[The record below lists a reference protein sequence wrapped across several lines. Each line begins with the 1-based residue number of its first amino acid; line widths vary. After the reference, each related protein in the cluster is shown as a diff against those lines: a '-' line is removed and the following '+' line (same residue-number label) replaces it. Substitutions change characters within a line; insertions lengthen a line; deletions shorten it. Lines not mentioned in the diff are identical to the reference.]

1 MSSLEAGSSR
11 KYKIGV
17 VVSYN
22 QAYSELARVG
32 VFGNIAHYC
41 KLHGYTLHVDTQQSP
56 DMNRHAAWN
65 KVIACIDALP
75 LYDWIFYIDVD
86 CLIMNHTIQLEALI
100 DDDYSFIVP
109 AHNVEPVDTPV
120 MNEMGTNCVITS
132 QFFVKNDEVGMAIL
146 RDIWEAKEW
155 PQGMHINTFDYE
167 GRQARITIEKPQ
179 FRERVKVVEE
189 HLLNRFWYVK
199 DPFIVFHN
207 KGVNDNVWQ
216 PGDFIVHVS
225 NYPVAERVEL
235 LDMLNYFSGGDVCGF
250 LREPSKIKFTC
261 FADQE
266 NIHVKVCDVNHQPL
280 IAYFFPEL
288 SWKIRYI
295 LYTNEDIDKQ
305 DVIVKIYRHENLIGI
320 RYLCK
325 QS

>member
-1 MSSLEAGSSR
+1 MNSSEAGSSR

-22 QAYSELARVG
+22 EAYADMARVS
-32 VFGNIAHYC
+32 VFQNIAHYC
-41 KLHGYTLHVDTQQSP
+41 NLYGYTLHVDKQQSP
-56 DMNRHAAWN
+56 EMTRFAAWN

-132 QFFVKNDEVGMAIL
+132 QFFVKNDEIGMAIL
-146 RDIWEAKEW
+146 KDIWEAKEW
-155 PQGMHINTFDYE
+155 PDGIDINTFDYE
-167 GRQARITIEKPQ
+167 GRQARVTIEKPQ
-179 FRERVKVVEE
+179 FSKRVKVIEE
-189 HLLNRFWYVK
+189 LLLNRFWYVK

-225 NYPVAERVEL
+225 NYPVAERVDL

-250 LREPSKIKFTC
+250 IRETSKIKFTC
-261 FADQE
+261 FEDQE
-266 NIHVKVCDVNHQPL
+266 NIHIHVCNVLDQTL